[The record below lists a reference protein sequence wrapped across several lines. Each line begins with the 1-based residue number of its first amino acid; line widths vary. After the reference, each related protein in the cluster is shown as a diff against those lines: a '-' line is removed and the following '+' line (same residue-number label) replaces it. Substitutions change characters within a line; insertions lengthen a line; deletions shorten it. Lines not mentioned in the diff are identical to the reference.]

1 MSLKG
6 HSPRQMDACIIS
18 QYVHI
23 LHFSYINVHIMN
35 CRPQLVGLHI
45 KFIVF
50 HVAERWRG
58 SWRFKVW
65 KDGRLHQLHSA
76 SMFRFGNLHSRHRST
91 RQVTEIRRNGHQGE
105 RRMVEWYKAIVNH
118 HRQRNS
124 IGRRSSILQRRDIR
138 SSGLHP
144 LRLSSRFR
152 VPRSHRPEWT
162 KLHIFGPV
170 LQRKGQNNRFT
181 RKQRHLNF
189 VLCFFNINVGYFLSI
204 FSEVAYYVQM

>member
-1 MSLKG
+1 MNYL
-6 HSPRQMDACIIS
+6 S
-18 QYVHI
+18 QCVHKCTTCH
-23 LHFSYINVHIMN
+23 L
-35 CRPQLVGLHI
+35 
-45 KFIVF
+45 
-50 HVAERWRG
+50 AERCRQIQG
-58 SWRFKVW
+58 FKFW
-65 KDGRLHQLHSA
+65 QDGRFRQLHSA
-76 SMFRFGNLHSRHRST
+76 SPFRRGYLDWSHWGT
-91 RQVTEIRRNGHQGE
+91 RRFTEIRQNGHQGE
-105 RRMVEWYKAIVNH
+105 HRMVEWYKAIVNH